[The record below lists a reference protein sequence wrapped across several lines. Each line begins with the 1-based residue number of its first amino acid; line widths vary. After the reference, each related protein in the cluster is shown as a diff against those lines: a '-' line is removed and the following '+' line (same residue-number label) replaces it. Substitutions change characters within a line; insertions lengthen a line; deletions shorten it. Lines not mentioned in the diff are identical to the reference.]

1 MWVLMEWRDMDMDI
15 DVDVDMNGYMDYVL
29 ILLRKE

>member
-1 MWVLMEWRDMDMDI
+1 MEWRDMDMDI